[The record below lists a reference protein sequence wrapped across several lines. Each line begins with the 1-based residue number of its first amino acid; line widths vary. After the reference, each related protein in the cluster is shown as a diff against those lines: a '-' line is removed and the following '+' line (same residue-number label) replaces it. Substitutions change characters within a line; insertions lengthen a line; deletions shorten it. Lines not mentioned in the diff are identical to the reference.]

1 MNNNYLFRQ
10 NTRTGRYFISQILL
24 EETIVTYLENVN
36 ACFASMRACIVYT
49 FIYTLFFFIT
59 RLILELRLNFLL
71 FSCDLR
77 LKALLR
83 LFLNYIV
90 CIISVNQCEQKF
102 RRCIT

>member
-1 MNNNYLFRQ
+1 LINNYFFRQ

-36 ACFASMRACIVYT
+36 ACFRVNACLYS
-49 FIYTLFFFIT
+49 IYIYIHHVFFVT
-59 RLILELRLNFLL
+59 RLILELRPNFLL

-83 LFLNYIV
+83 LFLNYMV
-90 CIISVNQCEQKF
+90 CIIYVNQCGHDF
-102 RRCIT
+102 DRV